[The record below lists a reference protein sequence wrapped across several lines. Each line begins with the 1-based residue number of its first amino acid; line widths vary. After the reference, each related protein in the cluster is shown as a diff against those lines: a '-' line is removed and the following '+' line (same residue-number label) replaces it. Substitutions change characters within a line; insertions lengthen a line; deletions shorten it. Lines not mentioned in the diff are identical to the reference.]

1 MKVRGDS
8 KPQATTTDSRSL
20 RFEFVEIFGF
30 TLAPLCG
37 KLNFFSPVADYF
49 SLHQPEYERLFFS
62 APSTT
67 KTAFTNT
74 PAFVLIYFSLLFFFF
89 FRLFRIQKILSAI
102 FRSCSRKSQPLR
114 ETGEAYPTPFSA
126 RQSCTLSTFLEASW
140 CWRKIHF
147 LPFCSFA
154 NGSPPASL
162 RETWRNSF
170 PHQRRKKFQLKF
182 VSAARLSTDC
192 SRMIFVS
199 LFFFP
204 NRGARVLRASGV
216 RSMVLVRLMC
226 EARGKESQSMWERRA
241 LMIGN
246 DTFPLTTLNYSHTH
260 TQSRWKG
267 LMRNYF
273 FMLCRVFG
281 R

>member
-89 FRLFRIQKILSAI
+89 FSLVSDSKNFVSHFSELLTKKSA
-102 FRSCSRKSQPLR
+102 
-114 ETGEAYPTPFSA
+114 
-126 RQSCTLSTFLEASW
+126 ASW
-140 CWRKIHF
+140 DGRGLSDTVFRTTIMHF
-147 LPFCSFA
+147 EHFSGGLVMLA
-154 NGSPPASL
+154 EN
-162 RETWRNSF
+162 
-170 PHQRRKKFQLKF
+170 
-182 VSAARLSTDC
+182 
-192 SRMIFVS
+192 S
-199 LFFFP
+199 LFAFLLLRQRLPTRFF
-204 NRGARVLRASGV
+204 ARNLTQFFSTPT
-216 RSMVLVRLMC
+216 
-226 EARGKESQSMWERRA
+226 KEKIPTEICLGCS
-241 LMIGN
+241 
-246 DTFPLTTLNYSHTH
+246 PLY
-260 TQSRWKG
+260 G
-267 LMRNYF
+267 LQ
-273 FMLCRVFG
+273 
-281 R
+281 